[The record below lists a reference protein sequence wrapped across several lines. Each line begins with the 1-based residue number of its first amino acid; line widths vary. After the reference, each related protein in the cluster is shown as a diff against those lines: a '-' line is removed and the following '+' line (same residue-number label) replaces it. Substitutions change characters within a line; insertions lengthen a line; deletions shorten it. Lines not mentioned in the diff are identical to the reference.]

1 MKRRSFFTLLAG
13 AASLLLL
20 LGIGSFAWLFAQ
32 SPLSLLRGS
41 PNLNPQAIVFVPQ
54 QAAAM
59 ASLLVNP
66 DRLTALQLALVKSD
80 QRKAQRQELAAIRDG
95 LLGGGLDY
103 QRDVQPWLG
112 NEVTAAVTS
121 LDLDRDNSNGAQPGY
136 LLALA
141 TKDAVR
147 SREFLQLFWQKRAID
162 QALAF
167 ENYQGSQIISG
178 EIQRNTP
185 DAPPLALSS
194 AVVGKRFVLFA
205 NSPKVLRDAIN
216 NVQAVDLNLGNSTD
230 YQKAIASLPKQRIG
244 FSYLNLP
251 QLATWSGDS
260 QTALPEDAY
269 RAIAIGLGVDRQG
282 LVAQTAALGGGL
294 AQTPQ
299 LSQPSGA
306 LRFLPGNALRYLPG
320 NAPLAALGDNLAQTW
335 PALNQGLGG
344 YRLSQGLIQKPI
356 AAWAKQLNLD
366 LAQDVFA
373 WVKGNYVI
381 GLLPQAANG
390 TQDWLFV
397 LDKQTNPDYGQGLQ
411 RFNQLAKQQGLT
423 AGEVKVG
430 EQSVT
435 AWTKLASSDPQAK
448 NLEAKAIATWADLG
462 DTILIAP
469 SLEGMKQAIAAP
481 KQSLV
486 QAQQFN
492 RSIASVNKSNNG
504 YVYADWTALKPIL
517 AKQLPIVQ
525 VLDLVG
531 QPLFKH
537 LKSLTISGYGGQEDV
552 HRGAVLLRF

>member
-121 LDLDRDNSNGAQPGY
+121 LDLDRDDSNGAQPGY

-167 ENYQGSQIISG
+167 DNYQGSQIISG

-185 DAPPLALSS
+185 NAPPLALST

-216 NVQAVDLNLGNSTD
+216 NVQAVDLNLGSSAD
-230 YQKAIASLPKQRIG
+230 YQKAIASLPQQRIG
-244 FSYLNLP
+244 FAYLNLP
-251 QLATWSGDS
+251 QLATWSGDRP
-260 QTALPEDAY
+260 TVLPEDAY
-269 RAIAIGLGVDRQG
+269 RVIAIGLGVDRQG
-282 LVAQTAALGGGL
+282 LVAQTAALGGGM
-294 AQTPQ
+294 AQMAQ

-320 NAPLAALGDNLAQTW
+320 NSLLAALGDNLAQTW
-335 PALNQGLGG
+335 PALNQSLGS
-344 YRLSQGLIQKPI
+344 YRLGQRLIEKPI
-356 AAWAKQLNLD
+356 TAWAKQLNLD

-373 WVKGNYVI
+373 WVKGNYVM

-390 TQDWLFV
+390 EPDWLFI
-397 LDKQTNPDYGQGLQ
+397 LDKQTNPDYDQGLQ
-411 RFNQLAKQQGLT
+411 RLNAVAQQQGLT
-423 AGEVKVG
+423 AGELNIG
-430 EQSVT
+430 EQSVM
-435 AWTKLASSDPQAK
+435 AWTKLASNDSQTK
-448 NLEAKAIATWADLG
+448 TLEAKAIATWADLG
-462 DTILIAP
+462 DTILVAP
-469 SLEGMKQAIAAP
+469 SIDAMKQALAAP

-486 QAQQFN
+486 KAPLFN

-504 YVYADWTALKPIL
+504 YIYADWTALKPIL

-537 LKSLTISGYGGQEDV
+537 LKSLTISGYGGQADV
-552 HRGAVLLRF
+552 HRGALLLRF